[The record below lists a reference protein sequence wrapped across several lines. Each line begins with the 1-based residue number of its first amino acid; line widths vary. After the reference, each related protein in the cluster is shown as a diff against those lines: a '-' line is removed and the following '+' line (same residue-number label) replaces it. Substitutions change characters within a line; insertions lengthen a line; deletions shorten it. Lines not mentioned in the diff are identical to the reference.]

1 MHLSQLDNKTDNKN
15 PPLSWFP
22 QDNNNKQWREYG
34 KGKTARWLT
43 TTLKKRLTTIL
54 QPTIKILNK
63 CSYVSEDTKYISS
76 LLRFD
81 TTVELEKGFF
91 TKVT

>member
-43 TTLKKRLTTIL
+43 TTLK
-54 QPTIKILNK
+54 TIKILNK
-63 CSYVSEDTKYISS
+63 CSYVSEDMKYVPS
-76 LLRFD
+76 LLRFAP
-81 TTVELEKGFF
+81 TVELEKGFF